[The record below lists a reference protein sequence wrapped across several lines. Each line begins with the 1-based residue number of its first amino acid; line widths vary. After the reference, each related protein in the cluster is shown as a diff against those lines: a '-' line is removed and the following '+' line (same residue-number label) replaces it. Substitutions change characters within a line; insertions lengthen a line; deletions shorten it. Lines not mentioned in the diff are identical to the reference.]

1 MNAPTDSR
9 PTLPPDVVRK
19 RRIQLVLLALVFFG
33 PLGIAIYMYYSGTG
47 QPANRVNHGE
57 LISPARPLPAVSLPT
72 PSGAPTGPDFLRGKW
87 SLVYVGAGD
96 CDEACRQLLYR
107 ARQVHIALNREQ
119 ERVQR
124 VFLYAGS
131 CCDRVWLEKEHPD
144 LIVAWAD
151 EAGGRALLAPF
162 PAYDKVPV
170 ASAGRLYVV
179 DPLGNL
185 VMSYAP
191 TFEDRGLLND
201 LKKLLQLSSIG

>member
-1 MNAPTDSR
+1 MTTPAPQEILDPAVQKRSR
-9 PTLPPDVVRK
+9 RM
-19 RRIQLVLLALVFFG
+19 LVTLALLFFG
-33 PLGIAIYMYYSGTG
+33 PIVVATFLYKAGVGPSG
-47 QPANRVNHGE
+47 RVNHGD
-57 LISPARPLPAVSLPT
+57 LLDPARPLPAVSLPLAK
-72 PSGAPTGPDFLRGKW
+72 GGETGPGFLRGKW
-87 SLVYVGAGD
+87 SLVYVGAGE
-96 CDEACRQLLYR
+96 CDAACRQLLHR

-131 CCDRVWLEKEHPD
+131 CCDRAWLDKEHPD

-151 EAGGRALLAPF
+151 EAGGRELLAPF
-162 PAYDKVPV
+162 PVYGNVPV
-170 ASAGRLYVV
+170 ASAGRLYIV